1 MGASSAGSGGSV
13 AVGPVGP
20 TPGHQSLVHNTAPR
34 PDLSKRGRSAL
45 TFTRVNPGQQPPVY
59 ACNET
64 GWVHVC
70 GDECTEGVVD
80 ADSEL
85 VVCPVSGQSTDRLVH
100 ECEYGYGGED
110 GRGAGGAAEE
120 EMGGVF
126 GGGFGSFFVAGY
138 ECENERAL
146 KRLLGGYTGKRM

>member
-1 MGASSAGSGGSV
+1 M
-13 AVGPVGP
+13 
-20 TPGHQSLVHNTAPR
+20 
-34 PDLSKRGRSAL
+34 
-45 TFTRVNPGQQPPVY
+45 NPGQQPPVY

-110 GRGAGGAAEE
+110 GRGAGGVAEE

-126 GGGFGSFFVAGY
+126 GGAWGRREA
-138 ECENERAL
+138 RW
-146 KRLLGGYTGKRM
+146 